1 MQKSGILKKIKRTIL
16 NVGFVSL
23 FVAPMGTAYALSDCA
38 GMSYCTV
45 GSTNIQPTNCKTMTS
60 GVLYG
65 NYCLYSCNTC
75 ESGYTKVAVTENL
88 TGCSKTYYDC
98 EKDFTT
104 TTCTATTYSS
114 STCGTTPAYTL
125 SNCSSVTKKCFGG
138 KYVQTCNTCSSGT
151 RTSTTYKP
159 SGCSNSYTYY
169 YCKSSLVIDPDD
181 PFIPVDPVDPVGE
194 CSSDTDCGF
203 SVWRN
208 VSGTNYQ
215 SKTTYTCL
223 YPGTVKSKCSS
234 STSYRCKAGYYGSST
249 SCTACPSPTDTL
261 TSGSVTSAAGTTA
274 MTGCYLTSGSVLKD
288 SAGNTYDFTA
298 DCSYSN

>member
-1 MQKSGILKKIKRTIL
+1 MRKINIFMLSLVAVLGI
-16 NVGFVSL
+16 
-23 FVAPMGTAYALSDCA
+23 APMGTAYALSDCA
-38 GMSYCTV
+38 GTSQCTANA
-45 GSTNIQPTNCKTMTS
+45 TNIQPTNCKIMSS

-65 NYCLYSCNTC
+65 GYCLRTCNTC
-75 ESGYTKVAVTENL
+75 ESDYTKVLRTENL

-98 EKDFTT
+98 EKESST
-104 TTCTATTYSS
+104 TTCTAATYRS

-125 SNCSSVTKKCFGG
+125 SNCSSITKKCFGDA
-138 KYVQTCNTCSSGT
+138 YVQTCDTCASGYT
-151 RTSTTYKP
+151 RTSKTYKP
-159 SGCSNSYTYY
+159 LGCSNSYTYY
-169 YCKSSLVIDPDD
+169 YCKRSGGTVIDPDE
-181 PFIPVDPVDPVGE
+181 PFIPIDPVDPVGE
-194 CSSDTDCGF
+194 CSSDADCGF
-203 SVWRN
+203 SVWTN

-215 SKTTYTCL
+215 SKKTYTCL
-223 YPGTVKSKCSS
+223 YPGTVRSKCSS

-274 MTGCYLTSGSVLKD
+274 MTGCYLKSGSVLKD